1 MNPHHTDAAKRL
13 YKAMLLL
20 ETEEECAAFFEDL
33 CTIRE
38 MQDLSQRLQVA
49 EMLQDGKNYQE
60 ISRETGASTATICRV
75 NKCLLYGD
83 GGYKTVLDRLESKG
97 APTDEKS

>member
-38 MQDLSQRLQVA
+38 MQDLSQRLEVA
-49 EMLQDGKNYQE
+49 VRLHNKENYISIGKA
-60 ISRETGASTATICRV
+60 TGVSTATISRV
-75 NKCLLYGD
+75 SRCLNYGS
-83 GGYKTVLDRLESKG
+83 GGYREAIKKLE
-97 APTDEKS
+97 EKP